1 MKGALAVCLRD
12 IQKFL
17 GQPVLMISTIVGP
30 FLTLIL
36 LGSAFGGAITHA
48 PIAIVQES
56 YGPYSSNFLANLQ
69 NEQICEYGGI
79 NCQNA
84 FHLTYVPDLGTAQQ
98 MLHAGQVKA
107 IVYIP
112 LGFDEALAANSKVT
126 VTVTLDNTDPLSA
139 AAIGPEVAQA
149 GQQLSPLI
157 QTSSAANS
165 SMTLANSNMTFDL
178 EDAYRDVL
186 YIEFMAPGSFVQAI
200 MFVSIIAGGVQLV
213 VDKERG
219 IIEGYL
225 VTPLKKYEIVVGVL
239 LSGVLKA
246 LFSAVAVFFLAILIG
261 GVRPMSVF
269 PIPNVSE
276 IALTM
281 VTLFLTSLGL
291 IAMMTAYAVRSTSA
305 DLYRVTCFPINLLL
319 YYTSGAIYPLNGM
332 PTWMQQVS
340 VFNPETYSIEAL
352 RLLMYKGAGLQAVI
366 GDFTFLSIFT
376 GLMLVLAIVA
386 FRRGI

>member
-12 IQKFL
+12 ILKFL
-17 GQPVLMISTIVGP
+17 GQPALMVSTFVGP
-30 FLTLIL
+30 FLTLVL

-48 PIAIVQES
+48 PLAIVQES
-56 YGPYSSNFLANLQ
+56 QGPYSSNFVDILR
-69 NEQICEYGGI
+69 NEQTCQFGGI

-84 FHLTYVPDLGTAQQ
+84 FQLIDVTDLGKAQQ
-98 MLHAGQVKA
+98 MLHEGIVKA
-107 IVYIP
+107 IVLVP
-112 LGFDEALAANSKVT
+112 LGFDNSLAANSQVT

-139 AAIGPEVAQA
+139 AAIGPEIAQA
-149 GQQLSPLI
+149 GQQLSSLI
-157 QTSSAANS
+157 QTSPVGSANIV
-165 SMTLANSNMTFDL
+165 FGL
-178 EDAYRDVL
+178 EDAYRNVL
-186 YIEFMAPGSFVQAI
+186 YIEFMAPGTFVQAI

-239 LSGVLKA
+239 LSGVFKA
-246 LFSAVAVFFLAILIG
+246 LFSSVTLFVLAIVLAGI
-261 GVRPMSVF
+261 RPMDVF
-269 PIPNVSE
+269 PNPNLVG
-276 IALTM
+276 IALTL

-332 PTWMQQVS
+332 PAWMQRVS
-340 VFNPETYSIEAL
+340 VINPETYAVHAL
-352 RLLMYKGAGLQAVI
+352 RLLMYKGAGIQAVA
-366 GDFTFLSIFT
+366 GDFAFLAVFT
-376 GLMLVLAIVA
+376 GLMLLLAIGA
-386 FRRGI
+386 FRRAI